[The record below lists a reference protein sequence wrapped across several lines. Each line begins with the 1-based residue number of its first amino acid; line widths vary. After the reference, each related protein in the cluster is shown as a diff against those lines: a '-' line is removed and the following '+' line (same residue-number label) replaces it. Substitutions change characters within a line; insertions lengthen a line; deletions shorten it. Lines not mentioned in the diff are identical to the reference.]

1 MKKSIKKV
9 LFSIFIFSI
18 YFSFSYVISFFI
30 DILNI
35 DMANWK
41 YVYKIIFIYLLDVIP
56 LVFFILIYKKNL
68 KEKFKDFKSNF
79 ESYLDKYIRIWLF
92 GIFLMSFANVLISLV
107 TKNDMS
113 NNEEAIRNITDILPI
128 YSIISTCIC
137 APIIEE
143 LAYRKT
149 IGDIFTNK
157 KYLGIIIGGLMFGL
171 AHVIGTYTSITDL
184 LYIIPYGI
192 LGSAFMY
199 IYYDSNNIFTTISLH
214 FMHNT
219 ILLITYFISKIF

>member
-128 YSIISTCIC
+128 YSIISTCIY
-137 APIIEE
+137 APIVEE

-157 KYLGIIIGGLMFGL
+157 KYLGIIIGGLMFGC